1 MYKRQLFPSGL
12 WNSAFFSQ
20 LTDLPTDK
28 RGEYCVLKGVE
39 LLYLLCGKGLSPM
52 GHRGR
57 RYWDRDQIEAIRQ
70 AHDYML
76 ANLGQP
82 LTIEGLARRFH
93 ISGTFLKEGFRQM
106 YGQSTRKFLQMRRM
120 DKASELLRTT
130 NQTVLQ
136 IAVAV
141 GYESASQFSQIFKRH
156 YQLPPAQ
163 YRRQIIKRNV

>member
-1 MYKRQLFPSGL
+1 MKFKIVHES
-12 WNSAFFSQ
+12 
-20 LTDLPTDK
+20 
-28 RGEYCVLKGVE
+28 
-39 LLYLLCGKGLSPM
+39 
-52 GHRGR
+52 RGR
-57 RYWDRDQIEAIRQ
+57 VRIQVMQKRMTLEQADLLEAYLNHSPAIRQ

>member
-1 MYKRQLFPSGL
+1 
-12 WNSAFFSQ
+12 
-20 LTDLPTDK
+20 
-28 RGEYCVLKGVE
+28 
-39 LLYLLCGKGLSPM
+39 
-52 GHRGR
+52 
-57 RYWDRDQIEAIRQ
+57 
-70 AHDYML
+70 
-76 ANLGQP
+76 
-82 LTIEGLARRFH
+82 
-93 ISGTFLKEGFRQM
+93 M

-136 IAVAV
+136 IAFAV

>member
-1 MYKRQLFPSGL
+1 MGFGTH
-12 WNSAFFSQ
+12 FFSQ
-20 LTDLPTDK
+20 PWIDLPTDK
-28 RGEYCVLKGVE
+28 WGEYCVLKGE
-39 LLYLLCGKGLSPM
+39 LLYLPVRKGAFSDGASWPAVL
-52 GHRGR
+52 G
-57 RYWDRDQIEAIRQ
+57 RDQIEAIRQ

>member
-1 MYKRQLFPSGL
+1 
-12 WNSAFFSQ
+12 
-20 LTDLPTDK
+20 
-28 RGEYCVLKGVE
+28 
-39 LLYLLCGKGLSPM
+39 
-52 GHRGR
+52 
-57 RYWDRDQIEAIRQ
+57 
-70 AHDYML
+70 ML
-76 ANLGQP
+76 ENLGQP

>member
-1 MYKRQLFPSGL
+1 
-12 WNSAFFSQ
+12 
-20 LTDLPTDK
+20 
-28 RGEYCVLKGVE
+28 
-39 LLYLLCGKGLSPM
+39 M

-57 RYWDRDQIEAIRQ
+57 RYWDRDQIEAIQQ

-76 ANLGQP
+76 ANLSQP